1 MTYCVGMLLEEGL
14 VMMADTRTN
23 AGIDSISTYRK
34 LHLFDGPGYNLV
46 IASAGSLSTTQA
58 ALGHLREGVANP
70 ETGAVEK
77 LADVSTTFRAVT
89 LIGQALH
96 KAKQEV
102 DIMTAGDKINVEATF
117 LVGGRVGNEPL
128 RLFLV
133 YSAGNFIEG
142 GSEMPYMQIG
152 EKKYGK
158 PIIDRSLKRDT
169 HLHDAI
175 KIGLISFDSTMRSNL
190 AVGLPIDLMV
200 LRRDYLV
207 AETRKRIDQDDPY
220 FHDLGQRWSSALRD
234 AHMAIPAPPYRPVN

>member
-1 MTYCVGMLLEEGL
+1 MTYCLGMLLGDGL

-34 LHLFDGPGYNLV
+34 LHLFEGGNYDLV

-58 ALGHLREGVANP
+58 ALGHLREGITNS
-70 ETGAVEK
+70 ETGQIETLDSVA
-77 LADVSTTFRAVT
+77 TTFRAVT

-102 DIMTAGDKINVEATF
+102 DTMTAGDKINVDASL

-158 PIIDRSLKRDT
+158 PIIDRSLKRNTD
-169 HLHDAI
+169 LHDAI

-190 AVGLPIDLMV
+190 AVGLPIDV
-200 LRRDYLV
+200 V
-207 AETRKRIDQDDPY
+207 AMRPGDGHITFKHRIEADDPY
-220 FHDLGQRWSSALRD
+220 MRDLGERWQAALK
-234 AHMAIPAPPYRPVN
+234 AAQASIPRPPFEF

>member
-1 MTYCVGMLLEEGL
+1 MTYCLGMLLEQGL

-34 LHLFDGPGYNLV
+34 LHLFEGANHSLV

-58 ALGHLREGVANP
+58 ALGHLREGIANADTGEV
-70 ETGAVEK
+70 ETLDNVM
-77 LADVSTTFRAVT
+77 TTFRAVT
-89 LIGQALH
+89 LIGHALH

-102 DIMTAGDKINVEATF
+102 DTMTAGDKVNVDATL
-117 LVGGRVGNEPL
+117 LVGGRVGAEPL

-142 GSEMPYMQIG
+142 GAEMPYMQIG

-158 PIIDRSLKRDT
+158 PIIDRSLRRDT
-169 HLHDAI
+169 DPHDAI

-190 AVGLPIDLMV
+190 AVGLPIDV
-200 LRRDYLV
+200 V
-207 AETRKRIDQDDPY
+207 AMRPGGAGFAFKHRIEADDPY
-220 FHDLGQRWSSALRD
+220 MRDLGERWQAALK
-234 AHMAIPAPPYRPVN
+234 AAQASIPRPPFEF

>member
-34 LHLFDGPGYNLV
+34 LHLFEGPGHRLV

-58 ALGHLREGVANP
+58 ALGHLREGVVNP

-77 LADVSTTFRAVT
+77 LEDISTTFRAVT

-102 DIMTAGDKINVEATF
+102 DIMTAGDKINVDATL

-190 AVGLPIDLMV
+190 AVGMPIDIVV
-200 LRRDYLV
+200 LRTAD
-207 AETRKRIDQDDPY
+207 AGISFKHRIEADDPY
-220 FHDLGQRWSSALRD
+220 MRDLGERWQAALK
-234 AHMAIPAPPYRPVN
+234 AAQASIPRPPFEF